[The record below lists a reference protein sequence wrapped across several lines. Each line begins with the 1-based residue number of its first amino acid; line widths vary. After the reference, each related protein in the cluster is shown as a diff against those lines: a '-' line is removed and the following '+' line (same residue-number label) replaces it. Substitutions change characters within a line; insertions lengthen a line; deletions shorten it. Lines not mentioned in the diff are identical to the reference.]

1 MTGTGELADYSI
13 LIRSWL
19 LQEHLQAQSLPS
31 QHNLTTICKQ
41 IYEYKNVLMP
51 TDTYHL
57 HPELRNLLFAADSP
71 LKETVANQ
79 KVELWSPVPK
89 DAAAKHAYT

>member
-1 MTGTGELADYSI
+1 MVIAGASTSTN
-13 LIRSWL
+13 
-19 LQEHLQAQSLPS
+19 LPS

-51 TDTYHL
+51 TDTYHP
-57 HPELRNLLFAADSP
+57 HPELRMLLFAADSP